1 MTGRG
6 LVAPPT
12 PPSSLSSFKSAS
24 KLHSLSLLCQ
34 NQRGTNKTDPGS
46 SPQAIAALHAHPS
59 RNWAEKINLACHG
72 LISVPDTLNFA
83 ANLLSLL
90 PDVVSCRQMLIIL
103 NSYRRL
109 TDYFSSLM
117 RPRKR
122 FGGVRRLTL
131 TAAERLLSTS
141 CLSSAIN
148 RCKKWE
154 EQSALSHFLSGS
166 LLRHT
171 QRDASSV
178 YLDILFSLLSPPR
191 RQDFLSLVR
200 GLLQCWPA
208 HSLIY
213 HAHPLHQ
220 L

>member
-46 SPQAIAALHAHPS
+46 PPQAIAALHAHPS

-122 FGGVRRLTL
+122 FGGVQRLTL
-131 TAAERLLSTS
+131 TAAEHLLSTS
-141 CLSSAIN
+141 CF
-148 RCKKWE
+148 C
-154 EQSALSHFLSGS
+154 H
-166 LLRHT
+166 
-171 QRDASSV
+171 
-178 YLDILFSLLSPPR
+178 
-191 RQDFLSLVR
+191 RQ
-200 GLLQCWPA
+200 
-208 HSLIY
+208 
-213 HAHPLHQ
+213 
-220 L
+220 